1 MNHKIKT
8 IILISILTL
17 GLTGCGYKTEE
28 EKALATFSNSISSFT
43 NTVLSI
49 DMTMN
54 ELDVTDENACE
65 DFLIMLDNLDKEFQ
79 SLAELSVPE
88 QYLSI
93 EPLADQASENMSI
106 AVSYFHS
113 AYEAE
118 EFNATDADI
127 AHQYYERAM
136 TRIEYIGYILTGDIP
151 EDENVIIHEET
162 SDDRIIDKFINKE

>member
-1 MNHKIKT
+1 MNRKINI
-8 IILISILTL
+8 IILISLL
-17 GLTGCGYKTEE
+17 SLSLSGCEYKSDE

-43 NTVLSI
+43 DTVLSI
-49 DMTMN
+49 DMQMN
-54 ELDVTDENACE
+54 ELDVTDENACT
-65 DFLIMLDNLDKEFQ
+65 DFLMMLDNLDNEFQ
-79 SLAELSVPE
+79 SLAELTIPE

-93 EPLADQASENMSI
+93 EPLADEASENMSI

-113 AYEAE
+113 AYGSE

-136 TRIEYIGYILTGDIP
+136 TRIEYIGYILTGEIP

-162 SDDRIIDKFINKE
+162 ADDRIIDKFIH